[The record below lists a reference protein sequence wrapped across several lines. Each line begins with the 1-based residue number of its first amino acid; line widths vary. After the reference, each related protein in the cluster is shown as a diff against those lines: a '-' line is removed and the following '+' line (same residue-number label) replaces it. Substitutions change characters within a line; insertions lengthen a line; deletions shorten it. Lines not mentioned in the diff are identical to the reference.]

1 MCSADQ
7 FAGAVNFSN
16 WTVWLKYYMTGV
28 TKCYNCV
35 TLMLKDSV
43 EYAFKH
49 SCEVFTTLF
58 SFVFGN
64 NFSVSVICATQV

>member
-1 MCSADQ
+1 
-7 FAGAVNFSN
+7 
-16 WTVWLKYYMTGV
+16 
-28 TKCYNCV
+28 
-35 TLMLKDSV
+35 MLKDSV

-58 SFVFGN
+58 CFVFGN